1 MRVAS
6 GGDKTNSVEMAIKGL
21 QTNIQEVIKE
31 VRAENLKNKFR
42 NTVKVSKY
50 WFYLLILYV
59 DHNGYSQGY
68 FCLEKK
74 KQPLKNEFCK

>member
-1 MRVAS
+1 VRVAS

-50 WFYLLILYV
+50 
-59 DHNGYSQGY
+59 
-68 FCLEKK
+68 
-74 KQPLKNEFCK
+74 